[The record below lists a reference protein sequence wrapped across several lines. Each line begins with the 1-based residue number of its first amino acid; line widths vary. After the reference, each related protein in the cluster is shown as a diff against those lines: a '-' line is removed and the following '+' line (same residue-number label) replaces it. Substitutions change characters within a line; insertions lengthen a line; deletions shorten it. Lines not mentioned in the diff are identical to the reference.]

1 MIIYIAGRIK
11 DDPDYKIKFHAAEEY
26 LKEMGHKVL
35 NPASLPLGLPE
46 EAYMPICLAML
57 NAAEAIF
64 MLEGAEQSDGA
75 MLERNFAIYQNKVI
89 ILDPVRVKE

>member
-26 LKEMGHKVL
+26 LKEMGHTVL